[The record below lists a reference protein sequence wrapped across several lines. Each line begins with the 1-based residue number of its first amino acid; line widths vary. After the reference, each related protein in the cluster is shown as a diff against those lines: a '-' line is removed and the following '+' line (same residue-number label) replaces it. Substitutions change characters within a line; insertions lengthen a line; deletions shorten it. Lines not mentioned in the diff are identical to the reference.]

1 MLSNVNLK
9 KNIRIFSGVRTL
21 VGHDFVIE
29 KDENNPDFVD
39 VTGICSPGLSAS
51 PAIAEEV
58 VKLLGF
64 DLTEKTNLVRRKEC
78 PKIAELSSDE
88 LNKLIKKD
96 PNFGKI
102 VCRCEMVSVAEI
114 IDAVNSP
121 LKPISLDG
129 IKRRTRAGMGRCQ
142 GGFCFMKVMEI
153 ISKVRG
159 ISIDEVTKENT
170 NSRIIVGNI
179 K

>member
-1 MLSNVNLK
+1 MIS
-9 KNIRIFSGVRTL
+9 
-21 VGHDFVIE
+21 E
-29 KDENNPDFVD
+29 
-39 VTGICSPGLSAS
+39 
-51 PAIAEEV
+51 
-58 VKLLGF
+58 
-64 DLTEKTNLVRRKEC
+64 
-78 PKIAELSSDE
+78 
-88 LNKLIKKD
+88 
-96 PNFGKI
+96 
-102 VCRCEMVSVAEI
+102 AEI

-153 ISKVRG
+153 IARERH
-159 ISIDEVTKENT
+159 ISIDEVTKENA

>member
-1 MLSNVNLK
+1 
-9 KNIRIFSGVRTL
+9 
-21 VGHDFVIE
+21 
-29 KDENNPDFVD
+29 
-39 VTGICSPGLSAS
+39 
-51 PAIAEEV
+51 
-58 VKLLGF
+58 
-64 DLTEKTNLVRRKEC
+64 
-78 PKIAELSSDE
+78 
-88 LNKLIKKD
+88 
-96 PNFGKI
+96 
-102 VCRCEMVSVAEI
+102 MVSVAEI

-159 ISIDEVTKENT
+159 ISIDEVTKENM

-179 K
+179 KE

>member
-1 MLSNVNLK
+1 
-9 KNIRIFSGVRTL
+9 
-21 VGHDFVIE
+21 
-29 KDENNPDFVD
+29 
-39 VTGICSPGLSAS
+39 
-51 PAIAEEV
+51 
-58 VKLLGF
+58 
-64 DLTEKTNLVRRKEC
+64 
-78 PKIAELSSDE
+78 
-88 LNKLIKKD
+88 
-96 PNFGKI
+96 
-102 VCRCEMVSVAEI
+102 MVSVAEI

-159 ISIDEVTKENT
+159 ISIDEVTKENM